1 MENKFDI
8 KTLKRITLQKLIQH
22 ELLPSNADISLTP
35 NYPIVLHGKPYS
47 HYIITCSN
55 YNKKFFLKVCKS
67 GDKTSHCNK
76 YLRRFLDS
84 NGEFVFPIILI
95 PPFGFNDI
103 QYFVTTFS
111 EGENLDTLS
120 KTLTKSEWSLVSNK
134 LCNQLELLSSIQEN
148 LYSENNEFLKI
159 GCSEILKGKFKKRFQ
174 HIVFQSIP
182 SQKLERAYNYCCEI
196 LDNSS
201 FSKPTLIHMDIK
213 PANIIYNPQTQTL
226 NLIDFEHARF
236 GDIDFGWTQILLTK
250 CNAFNSEYKNF
261 LLPNLIKGRTTLN
274 EALSIPKYRTY
285 IFYQTACNL
294 IYYHD
299 RKTDCPPD
307 MCNLFF
313 ALLDQFSKE

>member
-22 ELLPSNADISLTP
+22 ELLPSNADISLMP
-35 NYPIVLHGKPYS
+35 NYPIVLHGKTYS

-55 YNKKFFLKVCKS
+55 YNKKFFLKVCKD

-95 PPFGFNDI
+95 PPFEFNDI
-103 QYFVTTFS
+103 QYFITTFR

-134 LCNQLELLSSIQEN
+134 LCGQLELLSSIQEN

-159 GCSEILKGKFKKRFQ
+159 GCSEILKEKFKKRFQ

-261 LLPNLIKGRTTLN
+261 LWPNLIKGHTTLN

-285 IFYQTACNL
+285 ILYQTACNL
-294 IYYHD
+294 IYYRD
-299 RKTDCPPD
+299 RKTDCPQD
-307 MCNLFF
+307 MRNLFF
-313 ALLDQFSKE
+313 ALLDQLSKE